1 LSNRDTDTRSIRSLS
16 VSPRMPASDIVESL
30 SIRCSSRSSARP
42 PRAAALCSDRL
53 GVVWL
58 RAHIACTCSM
68 HNAHA
73 HARHTRHKAHA
84 HDTTAHAHLVCDC
97 RHTQAARALTRH
109 VRSHSSLRS
118 RRPNSPSSGLLAT
131 RTTHA
136 PHAPPT
142 PPRMDTRTHHVHVL
156 THRLGVAW
164 EKRPADSTLV
174 RVRQGFTIRSRQ
186 VAPSSAPSG
195 CSAAH
200 RSMSGPRTDI
210 DVWTQMTC
218 THTSPPPPHTHAP
231 TNIASHRQAITPSAV
246 ASADQAGSRPGGS
259 SYAPPPSSDGVLLC
273 DGRLSAIDLAE
284 PLVDP

>member
-1 LSNRDTDTRSIRSLS
+1 
-16 VSPRMPASDIVESL
+16 M
-30 SIRCSSRSSARP
+30 
-42 PRAAALCSDRL
+42 
-53 GVVWL
+53 WL

-142 PPRMDTRTHHVHVL
+142 PPRMDTPCTCSYTPLGRSL
-156 THRLGVAW
+156 GKAPRRLHTRACVAGLHNSL
-164 EKRPADSTLV
+164 ASGCTLVSTLGLLRGPQIDV
-174 RVRQGFTIRSRQ
+174 RTADRHRCLDSNDMHTHL
-186 VAPSSAPSG
+186 ATA
-195 CSAAH
+195 AAH
-200 RSMSGPRTDI
+200 ARTDKY
-210 DVWTQMTC
+210 
-218 THTSPPPPHTHAP
+218 SK
-231 TNIASHRQAITPSAV
+231 S
-246 ASADQAGSRPGGS
+246 
-259 SYAPPPSSDGVLLC
+259 
-273 DGRLSAIDLAE
+273 
-284 PLVDP
+284 

>member
-1 LSNRDTDTRSIRSLS
+1 MQHAQCARTCPPHEAQSACARHHSTCASSVRLPAHSGSAGTHTTRQVSLVTPLSTPQLS
-16 VSPRMPASDIVESL
+16 VLRPARDSHHA
-30 SIRCSSRSSARP
+30 RSAR
-42 PRAAALCSDRL
+42 
-53 GVVWL
+53 
-58 RAHIACTCSM
+58 
-68 HNAHA
+68 
-73 HARHTRHKAHA
+73 
-84 HDTTAHAHLVCDC
+84 
-97 RHTQAARALTRH
+97 
-109 VRSHSSLRS
+109 
-118 RRPNSPSSGLLAT
+118 
-131 RTTHA
+131 A
-136 PHAPPT
+136 PHRTPPT
-142 PPRMDTRTHHVHVL
+142 HGHPMYTDHVHVL
-156 THRLGVAW
+156 TPRLGVAW

-231 TNIASHRQAITPSAV
+231 TNIASHRQAITQSAV

>member
-1 LSNRDTDTRSIRSLS
+1 
-16 VSPRMPASDIVESL
+16 M
-30 SIRCSSRSSARP
+30 
-42 PRAAALCSDRL
+42 
-53 GVVWL
+53 
-58 RAHIACTCSM
+58 
-68 HNAHA
+68 
-73 HARHTRHKAHA
+73 
-84 HDTTAHAHLVCDC
+84 HDTTPH
-97 RHTQAARALTRH
+97 
-109 VRSHSSLRS
+109 
-118 RRPNSPSSGLLAT
+118 T
-131 RTTHA
+131 RTSTCASSVRLPAHSDSGSAGTHTTRQVSLVTPLSTSQLSVLSAQACSRLA
-136 PHAPPT
+136 PRTLRTRPPHT
-142 PPRMDTRTHHVHVL
+142 PTHGHRTHHVHVL

-174 RVRQGFTIRSRQ
+174 RVRQGFTIRSRR

>member
-1 LSNRDTDTRSIRSLS
+1 
-16 VSPRMPASDIVESL
+16 
-30 SIRCSSRSSARP
+30 
-42 PRAAALCSDRL
+42 
-53 GVVWL
+53 
-58 RAHIACTCSM
+58 M

-174 RVRQGFTIRSRQ
+174 RVRQGFTIRSRR

-259 SYAPPPSSDGVLLC
+259 SYAPPRPRTASSSAMDASQRLTSRSHSSTHETAGASSPAHTSGVAAILLADGA
-273 DGRLSAIDLAE
+273 GRS
-284 PLVDP
+284 